1 VTAELVWAALDCPSG
16 WAVDDFQRE
25 GVLLGR
31 MATEIDRLP
40 APGEPHVVIGW
51 RVGEE
56 GRKRFAGS
64 ALLTA
69 DGEVLARSRSTW
81 IVPTERDPAQAA

>member
-1 VTAELVWAALDCPSG
+1 
-16 WAVDDFQRE
+16 VDDFQRE

-31 MATEIDRLP
+31 MAARVDRLP
-40 APGEPHVVIGW
+40 VPGEPHVVVGW
-51 RVGEE
+51 RVAEE
-56 GRKRFAGS
+56 GRKRNAGS

-81 IVPTERDPAQAA
+81 IVPTGTSPAPAA